1 MTTDVPSK
9 NFRPGS
15 RSEAAAPEIR
25 LWKACAW
32 CGPIYLAALG
42 VFWAGVAGFVPPPGE
57 DWSPQKIAAFF
68 TDNEIRVRIGM
79 VGVVVFA
86 LCYAVWAAAVARVM
100 RRADGREHLLS
111 TIQFVGGVGNAWV
124 TMAVGALWLTA
135 SFRPSTRPSDQI
147 LLLNDLAWMVF
158 VMPAMTLVLQIAAV
172 GVWILR
178 DHLSAPLMPRWV
190 GYLSFWI
197 SGHVAARILDADLP
211 NGTVRLAR
219 AADLLRRAR
228 SAIHLDRR
236 HQWVHAAG
244 DTAHRAGRARR
255 CVTSAVVDERTP
267 ARSR

>member
-190 GYLSFWI
+190 GYLSFWMAAMLLPGFLMPTFQTGPFAWHGLLTFYVGLGALFTWIAVI
-197 SGHVAARILDADLP
+197 SGYTLRAIRRIE
-211 NGTVRLAR
+211 
-219 AADLLRRAR
+219 
-228 SAIHLDRR
+228 
-236 HQWVHAAG
+236 Q
-244 DTAHRAGRARR
+244 
-255 CVTSAVVDERTP
+255 DERVD
-267 ARSR
+267 A